1 MFMFVTGHRPD
12 KLGGWESFNFDRLTQ
27 FAEKHI
33 RELTDKHSVDSWF
46 IGMALGWDMACAQA
60 CANLGIPY
68 FATIPMIDQPKM
80 WRSADTEKWTELC
93 RRSRRVIIV
102 SDPGYDSTKMMI
114 RNRYMV
120 NRSQMGLS
128 LWDGS
133 KGGTGN
139 CVAHAKSLG
148 KEVINVWGDYVKIG
162 RYD

>member
-12 KLGGWESFNFDRLTQ
+12 KLGGWGSFSHDRLTQ
-27 FAEKHI
+27 FAEHHI
-33 RELTDKHSVDSWF
+33 QELTVKNSVDCWF

-93 RRSRRVIIV
+93 RKSRRTIIV
-102 SDPGYDSTKMMI
+102 SEPGYDSFKMMV

-120 NRSQMGLS
+120 NRSQMGLA

-133 KGGTGN
+133 SGGTGN
-139 CVAHAKSLG
+139 CVAYAKSCG
-148 KEVINVWGDYVKIG
+148 KEVINVWSDYV
-162 RYD
+162 RQ